1 MSYTINLTKTI
12 GGIAV
17 FLSLIPWYSFGLLNS
32 DSMPWPFLG
41 YVFFLMSLN
50 NPIKIPKNFIIFFGV
65 LIFGIFIALFMSD
78 NMMDQNTFRSLYNYL
93 GVVVFYVGFYNY
105 LQKYGFPN
113 SIFVFVN
120 IVWLLFGIL
129 ELLSPETASIFST
142 ARTTEGRGVTS
153 LAPEATFFG
162 IYLFFSSWL
171 IIVGNNYQLSKNL
184 TFLIFLNFIS
194 IFILA
199 KSSMVILYLALAGV
213 IFFAFSY
220 LRLIWNKKVLKQT
233 FYAAIFLFVGIG
245 IMSQAQQGT
254 RFIELYNQI
263 SQDVG
268 IFLIFSIDGSLN
280 HRLEHLVYSVHGSLN
295 NFLIPAGF
303 DAFSQAKDIMDST
316 YNYFFWSGIPSNKIM
331 SWNGDWMYQ
340 LGIFGVLFVGFLFY
354 KSSDGSRLRNT
365 EIFLLSILLF
375 SAIPLAFPLISMLL
389 ALYTF
394 QFKIKSS

>member
-1 MSYTINLTKTI
+1 M
-12 GGIAV
+12 
-17 FLSLIPWYSFGLLNS
+17 
-32 DSMPWPFLG
+32 
-41 YVFFLMSLN
+41 
-50 NPIKIPKNFIIFFGV
+50 
-65 LIFGIFIALFMSD
+65 LIFGIFVALFMSD
-78 NMMDQNTFRSLYNYL
+78 NILDQNTFRSLYNYL

-113 SIFVFVN
+113 SIFIFVN
-120 IVWLLFGIL
+120 ILWLLFGIL

-171 IIVGNNYQLSKNL
+171 IIVGNNYKLSKKL
-184 TFLIFLNFIS
+184 TFLIFLNLIS

-199 KSSMVILYLALAGV
+199 KSSMVVLYLAIAGM
-213 IFFAFSY
+213 IFFAYAY
-220 LRLIWNKKVLKQT
+220 LRLIWNKKMIKQT
-233 FYAAIFLFVGIG
+233 LYAAIFLFVGIS
-245 IMSQAQQGT
+245 ILSQAQDGS

-268 IFLIFSIDGSLN
+268 IFVIFSIDGSLN

-303 DAFSQAKDIMDST
+303 DAFSQAKDVMDST

-340 LGIFGVLFVGFLFY
+340 LGIFGLIFVGFLIY

-365 EIFLLSILLF
+365 EIFLLIILLF

-389 ALYTF
+389 ALYTY
-394 QFKIKSS
+394 QFKIKST